1 MGRWEGKRF
10 HPVKCLNFVRIITIL
25 KLERLQIKCQVKPAK
40 EKQATESVGKSA
52 TQAAAREPFMPTVRE
67 LVRAYQ
73 AFRSYSD
80 AHIRQIGLTS
90 SQFDVISTLGNT
102 PGMTFNKLAEK
113 TLTTKGELTGIIDRL
128 EKKGLVRR
136 EVPPEDRRSF
146 LAVLTPEGERMFE
159 QTFPSHIAYLKQ
171 RFERL
176 DKQELEQIGV
186 ALDKIKNLF

>member
-1 MGRWEGKRF
+1 MKTDK
-10 HPVKCLNFVRIITIL
+10 VQAKFVS
-25 KLERLQIKCQVKPAK
+25 Q
-40 EKQATESVGKSA
+40 SA
-52 TQAAAREPFMPTVRE
+52 TQAAEPFMPVVRE

-73 AFRSYSD
+73 AFRSYDD
-80 AHIRQIGLTS
+80 AHIRQLGLTP

-146 LAVLTPEGERMFE
+146 LAILTPEGEEVFAE
-159 QTFPSHIAYLKQ
+159 TFPAHIAHLKQ
-171 RFERL
+171 RFGHLEQ
-176 DKQELEQIGV
+176 QELEQLQV
-186 ALDKIKNLF
+186 ALEKIKHLF

>member
-1 MGRWEGKRF
+1 M
-10 HPVKCLNFVRIITIL
+10 
-25 KLERLQIKCQVKPAK
+25 KPKA
-40 EKQATESVGKSA
+40 QPTFESDRHSP
-52 TQAAAREPFMPTVRE
+52 TQTAAQEPFMPTVRA

-80 AHIRQIGLTS
+80 AHIRQLGLTS

-102 PGMTFNKLAEK
+102 SGMTFNKLAEK

-146 LAVLTPEGERMFE
+146 LAVLTPAGEQVFAE
-159 QTFPSHIAYLKQ
+159 TFPAHISYLKR
-171 RFERL
+171 RFAQL
-176 DKQELEQIGV
+176 DAQDLEQIQL
-186 ALDKIKNLF
+186 ALKKLQDLF

>member
-1 MGRWEGKRF
+1 MKTAKNKQAQPEE
-10 HPVKCLNFVRIITIL
+10 
-25 KLERLQIKCQVKPAK
+25 KLSTGAAAK
-40 EKQATESVGKSA
+40 EA
-52 TQAAAREPFMPTVRE
+52 FMPVVRE

-80 AHIRQIGLTS
+80 ADIRQLGLTS
-90 SQFDVISTLGNT
+90 SQFDDFATLGNT
-102 PGMTFNKLAEK
+102 PGMTFKQLAEK

-146 LAVLTPEGERMFE
+146 IAVLTPEGERVFQE
-159 QTFPSHIAYLKQ
+159 TFPAHIAHLKQ

-176 DKQELEQIGV
+176 DRQELEEIRV
-186 ALDKIKNLF
+186 ALEKIKNLF

>member
-1 MGRWEGKRF
+1 
-10 HPVKCLNFVRIITIL
+10 
-25 KLERLQIKCQVKPAK
+25 VKPAK
-40 EKQATESVGKSA
+40 DKQATAPVGKSA
-52 TQAAAREPFMPTVRE
+52 TQAAEKEPYMPVVRE

-80 AHIRQIGLTS
+80 AHIRQLGLTS
-90 SQFDVISTLGNT
+90 SQFDVIATLGNT

-146 LAVLTPEGERMFE
+146 LAVLTPAGERVFEETLPAQRMCSGMFRVLPM
-159 QTFPSHIAYLKQ
+159 FL
-171 RFERL
+171 L
-176 DKQELEQIGV
+176 
-186 ALDKIKNLF
+186 

>member
-1 MGRWEGKRF
+1 MK
-10 HPVKCLNFVRIITIL
+10 T
-25 KLERLQIKCQVKPAK
+25 AK
-40 EKQATESVGKSA
+40 NKQAQPEEKLSTG
-52 TQAAAREPFMPTVRE
+52 AAAQEPFMPVVRE

-80 AHIRQIGLTS
+80 ADIRQLGLTS
-90 SQFDVISTLGNT
+90 SQFDALATLGNT
-102 PGMTFNKLAEK
+102 PGMTFKQLAEK

-146 LAVLTPEGERMFE
+146 IAVLTPEGERVFQE
-159 QTFPSHIAYLKQ
+159 TFPAHIAHLKQ

-176 DKQELEQIGV
+176 DRQELEEIRV
-186 ALDKIKNLF
+186 ALEKIKNLF

>member
-1 MGRWEGKRF
+1 MKN
-10 HPVKCLNFVRIITIL
+10 KT
-25 KLERLQIKCQVKPAK
+25 
-40 EKQATESVGKSA
+40 QANVNQSA
-52 TQAAAREPFMPTVRE
+52 TQAAAIEPFMPVVRE

-73 AFRSYSD
+73 AFRSYDD
-80 AHIRQIGLTS
+80 AHIRQLGLTP

-146 LAVLTPEGERMFE
+146 LAILTPEGERVFAE
-159 QTFPSHIAYLKQ
+159 TFPSHIAYLKQ
-171 RFERL
+171 RFGHL
-176 DKQELEQIGV
+176 DQQELEQLQV
-186 ALDKIKNLF
+186 ALEKIKQLF